1 MKNRIRP
8 IVRFCKSIIYIDVHD
23 ESNFTFARDCGVLR
37 RWRTTLLLLLT
48 VAISLFARTRDGTEE
63 ARLCVRDA

>member
-1 MKNRIRP
+1 MYTMNLTLRLLA
-8 IVRFCKSIIYIDVHD
+8 IVV
-23 ESNFTFARDCGVLR
+23 VLR